1 MKGETGRRGVSTM
14 LPGIGAW
21 FLPAGVCPACWP
33 AYAGA
38 ASSLGLGFTLSAGF
52 LVPVAVSLLVLSLFA
67 LGYRA
72 QKRRGYGPLVLGI
85 VGALGVLT
93 GKLLLSSE
101 VPSTIALA
109 AIVAAGLWNSWPAR
123 SASLSRARTC
133 PTMEE

>member
-1 MKGETGRRGVSTM
+1 MVPSSGRVPRV
-14 LPGIGAW
+14 LAR
-21 FLPAGVCPACWP
+21 LC
-33 AYAGA
+33 GA

-72 QKRRGYGPLVLGI
+72 EKRRGYGPLVLGI

-123 SASLSRARTC
+123 SASLSRTRTC